1 MSAGRLYCGGGN
13 PARWLKCAL
22 FRLFELEG
30 DISALA
36 RRGSGS
42 ACRSV
47 LGGFVRWHMG
57 NREDGTDSLA
67 TQVRPASH
75 WPGMRVLIAVVSGL
89 LAKALF
95 GSFAN
100 YLWPPVHVLCL
111 RRATVERAPRAVS
124 E

>member
-1 MSAGRLYCGGGN
+1 MELTMSITITN
-13 PARWLKCAL
+13 PND
-22 FRLFELEG
+22 RLFELEG

-67 TQVRPASH
+67 TQVKPASH
-75 WPGMRVLIAVVSGL
+75 WPGMRVLIAVVSF
-89 LAKALF
+89 K
-95 GSFAN
+95 
-100 YLWPPVHVLCL
+100 H
-111 RRATVERAPRAVS
+111 
-124 E
+124 

>member
-1 MSAGRLYCGGGN
+1 MELTITITITN
-13 PARWLKCAL
+13 PND
-22 FRLFELEG
+22 RLFELEG

-67 TQVRPASH
+67 TQVKPASH
-75 WPGMRVLIAVVSGL
+75 WPGMRVLIAVVSEL
-89 LAKALF
+89 
-95 GSFAN
+95 
-100 YLWPPVHVLCL
+100 
-111 RRATVERAPRAVS
+111 
-124 E
+124 